1 MVCMLGACTSDELFR
16 WIYENASW
24 PLTMRLKAP
33 GKMSPGVSRVSLGMV
48 KKLIQQRRHGGD
60 IAARHHRC
68 GRKPMILATH
78 QRQMRTLLS
87 QKVDLTLRELRE
99 ALALECSLQA
109 INVVLSKMG
118 LSYKK
123 RHSARANKIVP
134 TLRGRGKGG
143 GGGKA
148 ASIRRG

>member
-1 MVCMLGACTSDELFR
+1 
-16 WIYENASW
+16 
-24 PLTMRLKAP
+24 
-33 GKMSPGVSRVSLGMV
+33 
-48 KKLIQQRRHGGD
+48 
-60 IAARHHRC
+60 
-68 GRKPMILATH
+68 MILATH

>member
-1 MVCMLGACTSDELFR
+1 MHKRRTISIDLRERILAAYDEAKGTREDVARRF
-16 WIYENASW
+16 
-24 PLTMRLKAP
+24 
-33 GKMSPGVSRVSLGMV
+33 RVSLGMV

-68 GRKPMILATH
+68 GRKPMILAMH
-78 QRQMRTLLS
+78 QRQMRTLLR

-123 RHSARANKIVP
+123 RRSERANKIVP
-134 TLRGRGKGG
+134 TLRGRGAGG
-143 GGGKA
+143 A
-148 ASIRRG
+148 ASKPGSIRRG